1 MSNTPDPQY
10 GFQLCSAD
18 DPQRT
23 HYTHHR
29 VPGAVWIDA
38 AKHWD
43 CCPAN
48 YITWRK
54 PIATGPD
61 GMAWAESEWEMVPG
75 NEKPKAGNR
84 FNQLGGWSPSGP
96 EVDYTETASD
106 WCREYNTI
114 RAFARRKPVNRVDP
128 GHGWRL
134 LDKGETI
141 REGDE
146 WHGADGSWNITEQ
159 SGDTFGVSAGAATV
173 YRRRTESKPEPPAHE
188 WVSVK
193 KSKPILPCLVSKDE
207 SGERWIIWN
216 THPACTRL
224 DFTHWRPL
232 PAPPPPP
239 KSDAEIAWEK
249 HNAIGNVKIDET
261 TEGGK
266 LIKGAFIAGFE
277 ARGGAK

>member
-1 MSNTPDPQY
+1 
-10 GFQLCSAD
+10 
-18 DPQRT
+18 
-23 HYTHHR
+23 
-29 VPGAVWIDA
+29 
-38 AKHWD
+38 
-43 CCPAN
+43 
-48 YITWRK
+48 
-54 PIATGPD
+54 
-61 GMAWAESEWEMVPG
+61 MVPG

-193 KSKPILPCLVSKDE
+193 ERLPEKPQRVAAINHGNGKAHCTE
-207 SGERWIIWN
+207 WN
-216 THPACTRL
+216 GTTFSLNPKPHY
-224 DFTHWRPL
+224 WMPL
-232 PAPPPPP
+232 PPPP
-239 KSDAEIAWEK
+239 KSDAEIAWGK
-249 HNAIGNVKIDET
+249 YLKET
-261 TEGGK
+261 GYPHSTREP
-266 LIKGAFIAGFE
+266 FIAGFE
-277 ARGGAK
+277 AGKAGKK